1 MHRCLVAVC
10 CSVGCKIE
18 VNVLN
23 MICKWKELLW
33 VVTWHMTCV
42 LYCCCRETILR
53 GILLSQHT
61 HIGFPLSTNCAPV
74 VSPIICTWLPTSDRV
89 LATLKFQDLSSW
101 DFLHFLQLMNRVLDI
116 WYQEETLDPLNWTT
130 VSYGKTSKWKGQ
142 HLNFHVWL
150 HCNCYTRLFLH
161 INLAYT

>member
-10 CSVGCKIE
+10 CSVGWKIE

-33 VVTWHMTCV
+33 VVTWCMTYV
-42 LYCCCRETILR
+42 LYCCCRETILW

-61 HIGFPLSTNCAPV
+61 HIGFPLSTICAPV

-89 LATLKFQDLSSW
+89 LATLSSKIFPRFFAFFATNEQSPWHLVPRRDTGSPQLDNRFLWKDQQMERATPKFSCLVA
-101 DFLHFLQLMNRVLDI
+101 LQLLH
-116 WYQEETLDPLNWTT
+116 TT
-130 VSYGKTSKWKGQ
+130 FST
-142 HLNFHVWL
+142 H
-150 HCNCYTRLFLH
+150 
-161 INLAYT
+161 